1 MLTKKSASVK
11 FFNMI
16 GTKGIKIFSLYAYKA
31 SNILPL
37 FGNAMPRRG
46 CGEYDC
52 LRQNIMSIVSS
63 GGLSGRPV
71 FPDRT

>member
-16 GTKGIKIFSLYAYKA
+16 GTKRIKIFSLYAYKA

-37 FGNAMPRRG
+37 FGNGKSGMG
-46 CGEYDC
+46 CGEYNC

>member
-16 GTKGIKIFSLYAYKA
+16 GTKGIKFFSLYAYKA

-37 FGNAMPRRG
+37 FGNGMPCKG
-46 CGEYDC
+46 CGEYN